1 MTRSGEG
8 EVPAYKDGPVMQ
20 GGKYLQS
27 SHSKLQA
34 SNEELMAGGGSGG
47 GSGSGLKEYQTTTIR
62 ANIEQPNGQPPI
74 HRDFQQ
80 TEVLTPQGQRIA
92 AADARHPDHHSHS
105 HHHEDE
111 SYEDELLDHGLGRVP
126 PPEDQWEDAPDQ
138 QWASAYTSPVTALS
152 PRRGSMSAN
161 AARARMRDSSGDELG
176 ASGQHT
182 RGANMRNA
190 LRFGRKKR
198 EKATEQ
204 QHQDR
209 PPNVTNELL
218 TNTLPVMIMKTWI
231 DRDEDGHRAV
241 PVLLGNL
248 RFRIGDSVR
257 VGNKKQNKQLQ
268 IASADRPLTDREKE
282 KGGRE
287 WFKIECEYGEG
298 VIKWVIYRELRDF
311 VSLHTH
317 YKAANIGTGI
327 SGLRSSRRVEIPE
340 FPKQVLPYW
349 ARDSAHLYDKAES
362 KVDQKAKGKQ
372 QARDNNP
379 HASPRDLLQQYLVD
393 LMRAVMFRPESNRL
407 CVFFELSALTVAL
420 APRGGFQGKAGF
432 IKIPSIHASRKNNQ
446 PGLVPSKWKNHRK
459 PKWFIVRESYF
470 VATDG
475 PSETDVYDVF
485 IIDNDFAIE
494 RPKRAYR
501 KGLKALRRHK
511 NSSADDI
518 PNEMREDDEKDAS
531 QHTFYISNAQRRLKL
546 VAKNAVSF
554 DVWPKLTPAPNA
566 PVHCLNGA
574 CCYADAL
581 GWSQPIRLVCP
592 YPS

>member
-1 MTRSGEG
+1 
-8 EVPAYKDGPVMQ
+8 MQ
-20 GGKYLQS
+20 GGKYL
-27 SHSKLQA
+27 HSTHRALQHQGG
-34 SNEELMAGGGSGG
+34 NKQAGGSRSNGDGF
-47 GSGSGLKEYQTTTIR
+47 SGLKEIQTTVIHED
-62 ANIEQPNGQPPI
+62 IEQPNGAPPI
-74 HRDFQQ
+74 HRDIEE
-80 TEVLTPQGQRIA
+80 TEVIYPRQQQQQRQAVAGGSRQPNGQQHGA
-92 AADARHPDHHSHS
+92 
-105 HHHEDE
+105 HHEHE

-126 PPEDQWEDAPDQ
+126 PPEDQWEDAPNN
-138 QWASAYTSPVTALS
+138 QWVSAFSSPMTPLS
-152 PRRGSMSAN
+152 PRRHSMTN
-161 AARARMRDSSGDELG
+161 AYRARMRDSSGDELG
-176 ASGQHT
+176 GASGA
-182 RGANMRNA
+182 RGFNMRNA
-190 LRFGRKKR
+190 VRFGKKKK
-198 EKATEQ
+198 EKAPEQ
-204 QHQDR
+204 PRQDN
-209 PPNVTNELL
+209 PPNVTNELIA
-218 TNTLPVMIMKTWI
+218 NTLPVMIMKTWI

-257 VGNKKQNKQLQ
+257 VGNKRQNKQLQ
-268 IASADRPLTDREKE
+268 IASADRPLTDREKDR
-282 KGGRE
+282 GGRE

-311 VSLHTH
+311 ISLHTH

-340 FPKQVLPYW
+340 FPKSILPYW
-349 ARDSAHLYDKAES
+349 ARDSAHFYDKAES
-362 KVDQKAKGKQ
+362 KADKLSKGKGP
-372 QARDNNP
+372 ARDNNSS
-379 HASPRDLLQQYLVD
+379 ASPRELLQQYLVD
-393 LMRAVMFRPESNRL
+393 LIRAVMFRPESNRL

-432 IKIPSIHASRKNNQ
+432 IKIPTIHVSRKNNQ
-446 PGLVPSKWKNHRK
+446 PGLVPSKWKKHRK

-518 PNEMREDDEKDAS
+518 PTEMQEDDEKDAS

-546 VAKNAVSF
+546 VAKNAVS
-554 DVWPKLTPAPNA
+554 
-566 PVHCLNGA
+566 
-574 CCYADAL
+574 
-581 GWSQPIRLVCP
+581 
-592 YPS
+592 